1 MNMNFSKTVLVTTLA
16 FSVVACGSKH
26 NTERRVGTGAAVAGL
41 AGYVLSGGDTATT
54 LSAAALG
61 GVAGVA
67 YDKHQDKK
75 EDRKA
80 QERAEREEL
89 QRLRSQSSY

>member
-1 MNMNFSKTVLVTTLA
+1 MKFVSFKTLLVATLA

-41 AGYVLSGGDTATT
+41 AGYVLSGGDTATA
-54 LSAAALG
+54 LGAAALG

-75 EDRKA
+75 EERK
-80 QERAEREEL
+80 ERAKAEREEL
-89 QRLRSQSSY
+89 RRLRQQNAY